1 MPAKTFQ
8 DFRNGI
14 DQRKSEQIVDQLG
27 LFDCKNA
34 FINTG
39 FAVKKRSGLDLLSV
53 SGTTKLA
60 ANSVGLFEFNE
71 SLYVV
76 SHATAGTQT
85 ISGYGVGSGY
95 PISTSVYTLAL
106 PDPDNGSN
114 TVAQVWQFLV
124 FNNRLYIVVEYADG
138 TIRHHYGTSAQ
149 MIAGT
154 NVAITDANCPNG
166 KSVCVHDSKIYGVE
180 PDTSNPAYVK
190 YSATEDPTN
199 WSKVKDASGTLG
211 LPAGLEASGNE
222 FVNAVTSYRGFLCV
236 FMQNSIQLW
245 KTNPNPALTSLNT
258 TVDNAFVEYHRT
270 IAPINE
276 DVFYLNST
284 GIHSVGQ
291 KVYTDTMSTTDVGSP
306 IFKLVADS
314 LSSSYEPKSIFF
326 PGDSQYILANNTDMF
341 VFTHSAKAGLMAWTR
356 WVVPNEIRDLT
367 AYRNFMFLRVREG
380 SDDYIFSFNPD
391 SYQDATAS
399 STSNIDVEIVSS
411 FNSLDVPGAWKQIYG
426 SDVMF
431 TGTANLQHRWDS
443 RSPSSYTTA
452 FSLSDD
458 TRPGVLIPV
467 ELMTTEVGFKVTQAS
482 NADFQLN
489 GITYYYNNL
498 GLF

>member
-124 FNNRLYIVVEYADG
+124 FNNNLYVVVEYADG

-367 AYRNFMFLRVREG
+367 AYRNFMFLRIREG

>member
-27 LFDCKNA
+27 LFECKNA

-106 PDPDNGSN
+106 PDPDSGSN